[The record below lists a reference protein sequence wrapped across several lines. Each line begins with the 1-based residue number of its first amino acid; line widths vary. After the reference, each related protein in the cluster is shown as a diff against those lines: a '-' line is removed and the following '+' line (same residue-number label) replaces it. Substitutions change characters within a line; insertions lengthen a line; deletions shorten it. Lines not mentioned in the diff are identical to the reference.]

1 MSSPVWRGFARS
13 GTRRLG
19 LRVWLVAV
27 AVSICSALAA
37 PAAFAGD
44 AAPGGKLG
52 PGFDPNTTN
61 IPYLAWAGEQ
71 VRLVKCGDFPE
82 GATAEWL
89 PTPVDWSGNGHNR
102 PQVVTTSIR
111 TLDPAVGPMTC
122 FAATW
127 ISDKAG
133 LAMIKLKIHNA
144 AGAEITEH
152 QFLTAWMSIC
162 GNTLTEVN
170 SPELGDFAAGAAQGT
185 GIFNARSGEEVPITA
200 GFGRLQAQIKG
211 CIPMGENFVGL
222 FPNNN
227 VTLPDD
233 WAALANQFARVAGQ
247 DQTNAARRWDIHD
260 TQITANADNHVD
272 NNTLSPTFGTRPCDG
287 PNHPAGHP
295 QAGQPVFPAFVGPDT
310 VDNCLSPDAIINAA
324 NAVGPQA
331 VCDDGLP
338 GVGAPEVGSFSRV
351 FGDLTTCPTVGPFDP
366 QRPDETLLS
375 DGQLNAGDA
384 PMPPVRVDFS
394 IAGPSGTGI
403 DGVGILCGP
412 GSGGN
417 FINANCTGVDK
428 HVVRSRNGQGDGFAH
443 NLDSPFYAAYIP
455 ATDAPD
461 PDAAGG
467 PYDSV
472 ASGVTGVHG
481 ANNFPGF
488 LNEDNPYH
496 FWDHVGQDLTNF
508 PVGGNVSRCNR
519 FLGDL
524 RTGPVGATTVTVYSD
539 EHGEA
544 QSWYDPGG
552 FNGDGFFFD
561 RIPGVSINLDGG
573 CDLQTVR
580 VLGTSSIRAIAR
592 YPYEPVVLP
601 DVTSNAVDKQV
612 LNRFNKSISCVNKG
626 AQPDVAR
633 LCTVTALDID
643 GRPFGQVPGTNRN
656 EIVCLSIQDGSS
668 VRLENG
674 WTPVDDPHGGTDRV
688 CGILNND
695 GILQFV
701 VLSSVGR
708 PVDVIADFTDQGLF
722 RDCFVD
728 FTPGGAGNCIAGAGG
743 GVTPPAA
750 GPTTGTAP
758 NQTVVIPAR
767 ARTKARFSV
776 AFTRIVNSRRFG
788 RYLQVRVNA
797 RNKANKRV
805 RIRIRIVDRKGRS
818 RSVTR
823 KIRTNRKVNLR
834 KLPLAGARRVRVT
847 ILGRG

>member
-27 AVSICSALAA
+27 AVSIFSALAA

-82 GATAEWL
+82 GAEAEWL
-89 PTPVDWSGNGHNR
+89 PDAVDWSGNGHNR
-102 PQVVTTSIR
+102 PQLVTSSVR
-111 TLDPAVGPMTC
+111 TLAAANGWTC

-133 LAMIKLKIHNA
+133 LAMIKLKIHDD
-144 AGAEITEH
+144 GVEITEH
-152 QFLTAWMSIC
+152 QFLVAWMSIC
-162 GNTLTEVN
+162 ANTLTEVN

-200 GFGRLQAQIKG
+200 GFGRLQAQVKG

-233 WAALANQFARVAGQ
+233 WAALANQFAREADQ
-247 DQTNAARRWDIHD
+247 DRSDDAMRWDIHD
-260 TQITANADNHVD
+260 TQITANNENHVD
-272 NNTLSPTFGTRPCDG
+272 NNTQSPTFGTFPCDG
-287 PNHPAGHP
+287 PNNAQGNPI
-295 QAGQPVFPAFVGPDT
+295 FPAFVGPDT

-324 NAVGPQA
+324 NAIGPQA

-428 HVVRSRNGQGDGFAH
+428 HVVRSRNGLGDGFAH

-461 PDAAGG
+461 PPTDGAFPSA
-467 PYDSV
+467 

-496 FWDHVGQDLTNF
+496 FWDHVGTDLTNF

-524 RTGPVGATTVTVYSD
+524 RTGPVGSTTVTVYSD

-552 FNGDGFFFD
+552 FDGDGFFFD

-626 AQPDVAR
+626 ATPDVAR
-633 LCTVTALDID
+633 LCTITALDID
-643 GRPFGQVPGTNRN
+643 GRPFGFVPGTDPLRR

-674 WTPVDDPHGGTDRV
+674 FTSAPDPHAGTNRT
-688 CGILNND
+688 CGLINAD
-695 GILQFV
+695 GILQVV

-708 PVDVIADFTDQGLF
+708 PVDLIADFTDQGLF

-728 FTPGGAGNCIAGAGG
+728 FTPGGAGNCIAPGPGQPG
-743 GVTPPAA
+743 NPGQTPPPA
-750 GPTTGTAP
+750 GPTSSAP
-758 NQTVVIPAR
+758 ANQTVVIPAR
-767 ARTKARFSV
+767 ATSRARFSV

-823 KIRTNRKVNLR
+823 RIRTNRKVNLR